1 MTSITTASQPVRS
14 GWRPNALQIGIA
26 LPILALLTAAIL
38 FAAFVAMN
46 GKNPIEVFSLM
57 IQGGFGS
64 SFAWQDTLS
73 RAAPLILAGLAVAI
87 PAQAGLVIIGG
98 EGALVIGGLAAAV
111 VTLPFANSSPLLMQ
125 IMMLAAGATVGAIWL
140 GFAGYLRQHRGL
152 NETISSLLLS
162 YIAIAVFHHLTEGPL
177 RDPASLD
184 KPSTHP
190 IDVHYMLP
198 VLPGID
204 VHMGLAISVVCALIA
219 FLVIRF
225 THWGFALRVVGGN
238 TRVAKMIG
246 LSVNRWVIGAAAI
259 GGGMVGLA
267 GAIEVAAVQGTA
279 NTSLITG
286 YGNSGI
292 LVAFLAR
299 QHPLAVVP
307 IACLIGGIQAS
318 GSLLQRRLEL
328 PDATILVF
336 QGLIFVCVLVADAL
350 SQKFNEAKGN

>member
-1 MTSITTASQPVRS
+1 MESTLSVGPVKWA
-14 GWRPNALQIGIA
+14 WRPSARQIGIA
-26 LPILALLTAAIL
+26 LPLLAVLAASAV
-38 FAAFVAMN
+38 FAIFVAFY
-46 GKNPIEVFSLM
+46 GRNPIEVFTL
-57 IQGGFGS
+57 ILQGGFGS

-73 RAAPLILAGLAVAI
+73 RAAPLILVGLAVAI

-98 EGALVIGGLAAAV
+98 EGALVLGGLAAAI
-111 VTLPFANSSPLLMQ
+111 VTLPFIDATALHMQ
-125 IMMLAAGATVGAIWL
+125 IAMVLAGAIAGATWFGTAGA
-140 GFAGYLRQHRGL
+140 LRQSRGL

-190 IDVHYMLP
+190 INTQYMLP
-198 VLPGID
+198 VIPGID
-204 VHMGLAISVVCALIA
+204 VHVGLIVSVVLAVIA
-219 FLVIRF
+219 FAVLRY

-238 TRVAKMIG
+238 PRVAKMVG
-246 LSVNRWVIGAAAI
+246 LAVNRWVVSATAVGGAMA
-259 GGGMVGLA
+259 GLA

-279 NTSLITG
+279 NSSLIVG

-299 QHPLAVVP
+299 HHPLAIMPV
-307 IACLIGGIQAS
+307 ACLIGGLQAS

-328 PDATILVF
+328 PDASILVF
-336 QGLIFVCVLVADAL
+336 QGLIFVFVLVGDAIA
-350 SQKFNEAKGN
+350 QKFNDSKKG

>member
-1 MTSITTASQPVRS
+1 MQSTIPIPPAKPAWTLSP
-14 GWRPNALQIGIA
+14 LQIS
-26 LPILALLTAAIL
+26 ALLPVLAVLAASAV
-38 FAAFVAMN
+38 FAGFVAFY
-46 GKNPIEVFSLM
+46 GRNPLEVFSLIM
-57 IQGGFGS
+57 QGGFGS

-73 RAAPLILAGLAVAI
+73 RAAPLILVGLAVAI

-111 VTLPFANSSPLLMQ
+111 VTLPFASSFPLSMQ
-125 IMMLAAGATVGAIWL
+125 VAMLAAGALVGAAW
-140 GFAGYLRQHRGL
+140 FAGVGALRQFRGL

-162 YIAIAVFHHLTEGPL
+162 YIALAAFHHLTEGPL

-190 IDVHYMLP
+190 INTQYMLP
-198 VLPGID
+198 VIPGID
-204 VHMGLAISVVCALIA
+204 VHVGLAISILLAVLAYVVL
-219 FLVIRF
+219 RF
-225 THWGFALRVVGGN
+225 THWGFALRVVGGS
-238 TRVAKMIG
+238 TRVAKMVG
-246 LSVNRWVIGAAAI
+246 LAVNRWVIGATAV
-259 GGGMVGLA
+259 GGAMAGLA

-279 NTSLITG
+279 NSSLIVG

-299 QHPLAVVP
+299 HHPLAIIP
-307 IACLIGGIQAS
+307 IACLIGGMQAS

-336 QGLIFVCVLVADAL
+336 QGLIFVCVLVGDAL
-350 SQKFNEAKGN
+350 AQKLNESKRS